1 MTIEHAGRPI
11 DQAEMPVEE
20 AGTSPRGIVRDLA
33 AIVGAAHVS
42 SGMAISDDD
51 THDECLT
58 VGPVRPLAVVRPATT
73 AEVAAVVSYC
83 DDHGVGVTARGG
95 GTGLAGAC
103 IGHRA
108 GIVVA
113 FDRMAQV
120 LEVHEAD
127 QMAVVQPGVTL
138 AQLDEALASYELF
151 YPVQPGEASATV
163 GGTVATN
170 AGGMRAVRFGVT
182 RNHVVGLE
190 LVLAS
195 GRVLRCGGRLAKIS
209 AGYDLTQLV
218 IGSEGTLALVTEVT
232 IRLQRR
238 PAAQVTLLA
247 PFGDLPTLTRALAPL
262 VASGVEPSMAEYVD
276 ALSMAGITAAAG
288 IELGVDPSVAQRATA
303 YLVVGLQGR
312 DAAQLDDDS
321 AVVGTLLG
329 QHGALEVYVL
339 PSSAAGALVEARER
353 AFFAAKAA
361 GADDIVDVV
370 VPRSSIP
377 DLLAR
382 AADLAA
388 ESGALMTGCGH
399 VGDGNVHLSVFQPDK
414 SSRDRLL
421 EQIFAYAVGLGGA
434 VSGEHGIGR
443 AKQQV
448 FATFADPT
456 HLALLRQ
463 IKAVFDPQGTLGPG
477 VGPVAAT
484 APAPAPAS

>member
-1 MTIEHAGRPI
+1 MTIEHPDPGPHAVARHL
-11 DQAEMPVEE
+11 AE
-20 AGTSPRGIVRDLA
+20 
-33 AIVGAAHVS
+33 IVGEAHVA
-42 SGMAISDDD
+42 SGLRISDDD

-58 VGPVRPLAVVRPATT
+58 VDPVRPLAVVRPATT
-73 AEVAAVVSYC
+73 TEVAAVVSHC
-83 DDHGVGVTARGG
+83 DGHGITVTARGG
-95 GTGLAGAC
+95 GTGLSGAC
-103 IGHRA
+103 VGHPA

-113 FDRMAQV
+113 FDRMASV
-120 LEVHEAD
+120 IEVDVAD

-138 AQLDEALASYELF
+138 ARLDEILAPYGLF

-195 GRVLRCGGRLAKIS
+195 GTVLRCGGRLAKIS
-209 AGYDLTQLV
+209 TGYDLTQLV

-238 PAAQVTLLA
+238 PTAQSTLLV
-247 PFGDLPTLTRALAPL
+247 PFGDLPTLAAAIAPL
-262 VASGVEPSMAEYVD
+262 VASGVEPSMLEYVD
-276 ALSMAGITAAAG
+276 LLSMAGITRAAG
-288 IELGVDPSVAQRATA
+288 IELGVEPAVSERSSA
-303 YLVVGLQGR
+303 YLLVGLQSR
-312 DAAQLDDDS
+312 DPGQLDDDA
-321 AVVGTLLG
+321 AVVGTVLG
-329 QHGALEVYVL
+329 HHGALEVYVL
-339 PSSAAGALVEARER
+339 PPSAGAALVEARER

-370 VPRSSIP
+370 VPRSAIP

-388 ESGALMTGCGH
+388 GSGTLVTGCGH

-414 SSRDRLL
+414 SIRSRLL
-421 EQIFAYAVGLGGA
+421 DQIFTYAVELGGA

-443 AKQQV
+443 AKQAA
-448 FATFADPT
+448 FAALADPA
-456 HLALLRQ
+456 HVSLLRQ
-463 IKAVFDPQGTLGPG
+463 IKQVFDPRGTLGPG
-477 VGPVAAT
+477 VGPVAAPVS
-484 APAPAPAS
+484 APPRL